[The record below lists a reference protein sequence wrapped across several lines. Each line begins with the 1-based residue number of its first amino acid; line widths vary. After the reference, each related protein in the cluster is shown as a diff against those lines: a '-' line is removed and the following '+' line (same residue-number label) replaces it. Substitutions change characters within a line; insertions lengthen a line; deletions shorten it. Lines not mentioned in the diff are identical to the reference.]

1 MRQTSVY
8 YVPWRD
14 QGSGLYLYGTKLSID
29 KHGEVVIDNP
39 LMPAGTTIMQWDSH
53 LNYQERRTEPLLPV
67 LETGQEYVFRA
78 IMKAEPD
85 HGIMFRF
92 DFYDRQQEQIGHLII
107 REYEEVF
114 TLPEGTY
121 SYTLQLIQTG
131 AGHITFRH
139 VEIYPKDCLLY
150 TLIQKKKEEKSY
162 HVLFLEPSGNSAI
175 FPDSRYIDRIRNLL
189 VVPHLVLNHENW
201 QAEILKGLEL
211 ADKEA
216 ETTKI
221 RFLAYGPISNAA
233 AVWASRKWRHGVVTV
248 KPEFLSVYEGRKQEM
263 FPALVERCTKLRNW
277 TGNERKA
284 K

>member
-1 MRQTSVY
+1 MKQTAVY

-29 KHGEVVIDNP
+29 KHGEVVLENP
-39 LMPAGTTIMQWDSH
+39 LMPAGTRIMQWDSH

-67 LETGQEYVFRA
+67 LETGREYVFRA
-78 IMKAEPD
+78 IMKAEPE
-85 HGIMFRF
+85 HGVMFRL
-92 DFYDRQQEQIGHLII
+92 DFYDRQQEAIGHLIL
-107 REYEEVF
+107 RELQEVF

-121 SYTLQLIQTG
+121 SYSLQLIQTG
-131 AGHITFRH
+131 ADRITFRH
-139 VEIYPKDCLLY
+139 VEIYPKDCPLY

-162 HVLFLEPSGNSAI
+162 HVLFLEPTGGSAH
-175 FPDSRYIDRIRNLL
+175 FPDGRYIDKIRNLV

-201 QAEILKGLEL
+201 QAEILQALEL
-211 ADKEA
+211 EEKEA

-221 RFLAYGPISNAA
+221 RFLAYGPVSNAA
-233 AVWASRKWRHGVVTV
+233 AVWASRKWRHSVITV
-248 KPEFLSVYEGRKQEM
+248 RPEFISVYEGRKQEM

-277 TGNERKA
+277 TGNERKT